1 MDMAI
6 AHDLRFALRLL
17 RKNPAFTLVVLLTLG
32 LCIGANT
39 AIFSVLDAV
48 LLRPAPYP
56 APERLALV
64 VTAWQENGRQGI
76 EDSLTGASYE
86 GIRDHADQLDVA
98 AFSGDSGANFNWRG
112 RSEFIRQQRV
122 STGFFRVLGVAP
134 QFGREF
140 TSQEDVRGG
149 PAVAVLSY
157 GLWQR
162 IFQGDPSAIGRA
174 INLRGEPY
182 TVVGVMPRDFRSTSP
197 VDVWTPLRPGRT
209 GEGSGQNYGVV
220 ARVRPGATW
229 ATASDQLKAL
239 SPALHDG
246 AGWSRNT
253 VLEQRIEP
261 LVRGLASDSRS
272 ELLITWAAVLVVLFI
287 GCVNVAGLLLARS
300 AARSREIATRMAL
313 GGGRGAIIRQLQI
326 ESLLLALGGGVL
338 GVGIGAGVLG
348 WLKRLGAENFESWRP
363 ITIDGRVLAV
373 MMGVAVLT
381 SLVFGLLPAVSTS
394 RLDLR
399 SVLVEGGRGVSGGR
413 RHWWRTGLVVAE
425 VALTLVL
432 LASAGLLVR
441 TLAYLN
447 GLNPGFDPRHV
458 LTAQVSLQDAR
469 YQTAGAV
476 NGLFTQSLERVRRIP
491 GVESAAAALTLP
503 YERPLNDAFRMLDG
517 SDTQGHPAEVVY
529 TTPGYFE
536 ALRIPMLGGRDFRD
550 SDTPERAKAAIVSAS
565 FAAKYCKGEAV
576 GRHLRFENAT
586 YEVVGVV
593 GDVQQHSGL
602 GPYGPISVEPTLYVP
617 VAQTSSEFLQVVHTW
632 FSPRWVVRSAGAPA
646 SVARQLQAAVAA
658 VDPLLP
664 VAKFQTIADL
674 QANITRDQ
682 RYHAA
687 LFSILAGLAL
697 LLAAIGLYG
706 LISQSVTQR
715 THEFGIRMALGATAG
730 QAIGA
735 AMKPGLLLSLG
746 GVAAGYVLSLG
757 AVRYLEHL
765 VWGVSP
771 NDPYTFAITAG
782 VLLAVA
788 GLASLAPALR
798 ILRLDPAR
806 TLRSE

>member
-1 MDMAI
+1 MAI
-6 AHDLRFALRLL
+6 AHDFRFALRLL

-56 APERLALV
+56 APERLALL
-64 VTAWQENGRQGI
+64 VTAWQQNGRRGVEESQ
-76 EDSLTGASYE
+76 TGALFE
-86 GIRDHADQLDVA
+86 EVRDHADQLDVA
-98 AFSGDSGANFNWRG
+98 AFSEDSGANFNWHG

-122 STGFFRVLGVAP
+122 STGFFRVLGVPP
-134 QFGREF
+134 QVGREF
-140 TSQEDVRGG
+140 SREEDARGG

-157 GLWQR
+157 AFWQR
-162 IFQGDPSAIGRA
+162 IFQGDSSAIGRS

-182 TVVGVMPRDFRSTSP
+182 MVVGVMPRDFRSTSA
-197 VDVWTPLRPGRT
+197 VDVWTPLRPSRH
-209 GEGSGQNYGVV
+209 GEGAGQNYGVV
-220 ARVRPGATW
+220 ARIRPGATL
-229 ATASDQLKAL
+229 ASASDQLKAL
-239 SPALHDG
+239 SPG
-246 AGWSRNT
+246 IQTGSGWSRNS
-253 VLEQRIEP
+253 VIEQRIEP
-261 LVRGLASDSRS
+261 LARGMTSGSRS

-338 GVGIGAGVLG
+338 GVGIGAAVLG
-348 WLKRLGAENFESWRP
+348 WLKRLGADNFESWRP
-363 ITIDGRVLAV
+363 IAIDARVLAA
-373 MMGVAVLT
+373 MMGIAILT

-425 VALTLVL
+425 VALSLVL
-432 LASAGLLVR
+432 LVSAGLLVR

-447 GLNPGFDPRHV
+447 GLNPGFDPHNV

-469 YQTAGAV
+469 YQTAAAV
-476 NGLFTQSLERVRRIP
+476 NGLFTRTLERVRRVP
-491 GVESAAAALTLP
+491 GVESAAVALTLP
-503 YERPLNDAFRMLDG
+503 YERPLNDGFRLLDG
-517 SDTQGHPAEVVY
+517 SDTQGHPVEVVY
-529 TTPGYFE
+529 TTPGYFD
-536 ALRIPMLGGRDFRD
+536 ALRIPVLGGRDFRD
-550 SDTPERAKAAIVSAS
+550 ADTPDGVKVAIVSAS
-565 FAAKYCKGEAV
+565 FAAKYFKGSEAV
-576 GRHLRFENAT
+576 GRHLALET
-586 YEVVGVV
+586 TKVEVVGVV

-617 VAQTSSEFLQVVHTW
+617 AAQTSSEFLQVVHTW
-632 FSPRWVVRSAGAPA
+632 FSPRWVIRSAGAPGG
-646 SVARQLQAAVAA
+646 VATQLQAAVAT

-765 VWGVSP
+765 VWGVRP

-788 GLASLAPALR
+788 AIASLAPALR